1 MAICS
6 NINIE
11 ELHLNHFY
19 GTFDYIQAIFVIL
32 GSKSNNGDFFRVLLD
47 MLTLQNIQE
56 DF

>member
-32 GSKSNNGDFFRVLLD
+32 ESKSNNGDFFRVLLD